1 MNHSFRYCQYL
12 IHFYILV
19 ILISDAIL
27 VLNDVEKED
36 KKESDRSSIEIV
48 VKSLTG
54 RILNFDVM
62 RDVDIDHVKQLIE
75 NENGVPPDQQRLVF
89 NGKQLESGCSLS
101 ECNIQNGSILHL
113 VLRLRGGLVPAI
125 RC

>member
-1 MNHSFRYCQYL
+1 
-12 IHFYILV
+12 V